1 MFSHHVWAAGGAL
14 GGWHELGLA
23 LPPNA
28 VAPQSLA
35 DILEEGGGRDKE
47 LAGFRSW
54 SAFIL
59 FSRIANLKG
68 GADRYLTT
76 AANKDAGNGKDGTMG
91 SHRRRATRELLV
103 HADENLL
110 ERTRTK

>member
-1 MFSHHVWAAGGAL
+1 MFSHHVGAAGGAL

-35 DILEEGGGRDKE
+35 DILKEGGGEDKE
-47 LAGFRSW
+47 SVSHQALQLECFL
-54 SAFIL
+54 FF

-76 AANKDAGNGKDGTMG
+76 AANKNGVNGKDGTMG
-91 SHRRRATRELLV
+91 YRRATRELLE

-110 ERTRTK
+110 E

>member
-1 MFSHHVWAAGGAL
+1 MFSHHVGAAGGAL

-35 DILEEGGGRDKE
+35 DILKEGGGEDKE
-47 LAGFRSW
+47 SVSHQALQLECF
-54 SAFIL
+54 FFFF

-76 AANKDAGNGKDGTMG
+76 AANKNGVNGKDGTMG
-91 SHRRRATRELLV
+91 YRRATRELLE

-110 ERTRTK
+110 E

>member
-1 MFSHHVWAAGGAL
+1 MFSHHVGATGGAL

-35 DILEEGGGRDKE
+35 DILKEGGGQYKE
-47 LAGFRSW
+47 SISHQALQLECF
-54 SAFIL
+54 FFF
-59 FSRIANLKG
+59 FSSPIANLKG

-76 AANKDAGNGKDGTMG
+76 AANKNGVNGRDGTMG
-91 SHRRRATRELLV
+91 
-103 HADENLL
+103 
-110 ERTRTK
+110 